1 MAERKTDN
9 LLVRGVRQNLVLPSI
24 RKDKPVS
31 KSVTPGSPEHAV
43 YLDAGTVPGARIY
56 SECIWYRP
64 NKDAAGVVGGEI
76 GLAEHTH
83 PFEEVLAFFGQ
94 DIQNPRDLGAQ
105 IELILDG
112 QKHLIDKTSLVFIPA
127 GMPHKVAFTRLDKPV
142 FHFSIGA
149 SEEFKAAP
157 ASAKKGAGSTSQY
170 IVSRMTPPKEEAPW
184 SPPPPPEAD
193 GGQGGRILFLDKDIV
208 PGGFYT
214 ECVWIAPRPPAA
226 ASPEQPGKTKA
237 TVQPHKHNF
246 AEVLC
251 FFGTD
256 PQDFTDL
263 DAEIELWVNDEKH
276 IINKSVMVYLP
287 PGTVHCPL
295 SFHRVSKP
303 IIHFTCFPEGKLYY
317 DEVAKAQNKK

>member
-112 QKHLIDKTSLVFIPA
+112 QKHSSIRPAWSLFRPGCRIKWLLPA
-127 GMPHKVAFTRLDKPV
+127 WTNRS
-142 FHFSIGA
+142 SISA
-149 SEEFKAAP
+149 SGPARSYKAAP
-157 ASAKKGAGSTSQY
+157 ASAKKGA
-170 IVSRMTPPKEEAPW
+170 
-184 SPPPPPEAD
+184 
-193 GGQGGRILFLDKDIV
+193 
-208 PGGFYT
+208 
-214 ECVWIAPRPPAA
+214 
-226 ASPEQPGKTKA
+226 
-237 TVQPHKHNF
+237 VQPPN
-246 AEVLC
+246 
-251 FFGTD
+251 T
-256 PQDFTDL
+256 
-263 DAEIELWVNDEKH
+263 
-276 IINKSVMVYLP
+276 
-287 PGTVHCPL
+287 L
-295 SFHRVSKP
+295 SA
-303 IIHFTCFPEGKLYY
+303 G
-317 DEVAKAQNKK
+317 